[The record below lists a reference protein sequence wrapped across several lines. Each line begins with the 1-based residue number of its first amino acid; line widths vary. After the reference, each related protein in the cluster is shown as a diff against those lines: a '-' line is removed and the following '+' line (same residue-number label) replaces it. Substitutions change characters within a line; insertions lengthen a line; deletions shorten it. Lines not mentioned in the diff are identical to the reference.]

1 MSEQYSFLESEVP
14 QRSPGERDWLDALFF
29 ALVPSVADL
38 PWIMDVIEGLRARVG
53 LRGKPLSPKCLHV
66 SLFGLGVYLGLP
78 KDIVAAARAVGAEVS
93 VSSFDMI
100 LDRALTFRRHQATHP
115 FVLRPSDEIAALA
128 ELHKALKFA
137 MLRSRFKKWATSSFT
152 PHMTL
157 SYDEQIVSEHVVETV
172 RWRVSE
178 LVLVRSL
185 RGRGPGRNEH
195 VHLARWP
202 LR

>member
-1 MSEQYSFLESEVP
+1 MSEQLSFLESEVP
-14 QRSPGERDWLDALFF
+14 QRLSGERDLLDALFF

-38 PWIMDVIEGLRARVG
+38 PWIIDVIERLRAGVG
-53 LRGKPLSPKCLHV
+53 LRGNPLSPKCLHV

-78 KDIVAAARAVGAEVS
+78 REIVAAARAVGAEVS
-93 VSSFDMI
+93 VSAFDMI
-100 LDRALTFRRHQATHP
+100 LDRALTFRRHQTTHP

-128 ELHKALKFA
+128 ELHEALKLA
-137 MLRSRFKKWATSSFT
+137 MLRSSLKKWAASSFT

-157 SYDEQIVSEHVVETV
+157 SYDEQIIIEHVVETV

-178 LVLVRSL
+178 LVLVHSL

-202 LR
+202 LQ